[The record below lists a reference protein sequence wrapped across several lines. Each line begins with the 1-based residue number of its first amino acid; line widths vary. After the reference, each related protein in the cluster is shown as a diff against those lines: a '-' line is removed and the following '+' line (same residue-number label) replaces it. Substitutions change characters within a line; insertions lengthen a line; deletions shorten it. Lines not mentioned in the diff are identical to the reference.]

1 MKRLLTTLLVLI
13 SLGLC
18 TVSVVQW
25 QRETRLRGHI
35 LDLIKRLEAENAMRI
50 EAERKVREYEKE
62 IARLTELRAEVEAKL
77 VEVSR
82 EYNDLS
88 RDSTARGISIAV
100 YMREVAQMQ
109 HGLEATQVAFGKGTA
124 ALKDHNAV
132 VTTQNSGVAPDQR
145 CRLILGH
152 KRPRVGLL
160 TIGTEEGKGNELTNA
175 THELLK
181 QLVEERNDAISK
193 LNARTLEF
201 NEIVEKYN
209 KLAKSR

>member
-1 MKRLLTTLLVLI
+1 MKRLLITLLVLI

-18 TVSVVQW
+18 AVSVVQW

-35 LDLIKRLEAENAMRI
+35 LDLVKRLEAENGMRI

-62 IARLTELRAEVEAKL
+62 IARLTELRAEVEARL

-109 HGLEATQVAFGKGTA
+109 HCLEATQIAFGKGTA

-132 VTTQNSGVAPDQR
+132 VTTQNSAMEKQND
-145 CRLILGH
+145 
-152 KRPRVGLL
+152 
-160 TIGTEEGKGNELTNA
+160 
-175 THELLK
+175 LLK

-193 LNARTLEF
+193 LNARTREF
-201 NEIVEKYN
+201 NELVEKYN
-209 KLAKSR
+209 KLSKSR

>member
-1 MKRLLTTLLVLI
+1 MKRLLTTLLVVI

-18 TVSVVQW
+18 VVCLVQW

-35 LDLIKRLEAENAMRI
+35 LDLVKRLEAENTLRI
-50 EAERKVREYEKE
+50 EAERKVRDYERE
-62 IARLTELRAEVEAKL
+62 IARLTVLRAEVEARL

-88 RDSTARGISIAV
+88 ADSVARGISIAI

-109 HGLEATQVAFGKGTA
+109 HGLEATQRAFGKEA
-124 ALKDHNAV
+124 EAIKSHNSV
-132 VTTQNSGVAPDQR
+132 VTTQNSALEKQ
-145 CRLILGH
+145 
-152 KRPRVGLL
+152 
-160 TIGTEEGKGNELTNA
+160 N
-175 THELLK
+175 ELLK

-193 LNARTLEF
+193 LNARTREF
-201 NEIVEKYN
+201 NELVEKYN